1 MARNFKPSFALPAG
15 WTREP
20 RIVARLVLGVLL
32 LANIIAAWAVFSP
45 IGGSAE
51 ELDAQIVTVRSQI
64 DLRRAAVERLRKIVS
79 RVEQARTGTDQFLG
93 THFMLRRTASS
104 TIVSE
109 LTRNAKEAGM
119 RPKEHSFSFDP
130 VEGSEDLTM
139 MTITGAY
146 EGTYGDLVQYVNR
159 LDKSA
164 RFLIV
169 DSLHATP
176 VQGTNNLNVTVKL
189 NTFVREESPVP
200 PVTAT
205 EKPVVAEAR
214 Q

>member
-1 MARNFKPSFALPAG
+1 
-15 WTREP
+15 
-20 RIVARLVLGVLL
+20 
-32 LANIIAAWAVFSP
+32 
-45 IGGSAE
+45 
-51 ELDAQIVTVRSQI
+51 
-64 DLRRAAVERLRKIVS
+64 
-79 RVEQARTGTDQFLG
+79 
-93 THFMLRRTASS
+93 
-104 TIVSE
+104 
-109 LTRNAKEAGM
+109 LTRWKEA
-119 RPKEHSFSFDP
+119 K
-130 VEGSEDLTM
+130 
-139 MTITGAY
+139 ITGAY

-189 NTFVREESPVP
+189 NTFVREESSVP

-214 Q
+214 R